1 MEGVNK
7 QMSLLYGYNDGG
19 SVKFKKPIIKTFETD
34 ITISEYGSP
43 KTVKEFNSGIVL
55 LGIVTRGGRSI
66 SSKDIKVNYDFY
78 DVTGNKHISTIH
90 GSEYKLIKDIT
101 HITNI
106 PSCHTCLDPSSI
118 SINLM
123 GETIKETK
131 PSKPIKLTILIQYIE
146 LSNK

>member
-1 MEGVNK
+1 MDGV
-7 QMSLLYGYNDGG
+7 
-19 SVKFKKPIIKTFETD
+19 
-34 ITISEYGSP
+34 
-43 KTVKEFNSGIVL
+43 
-55 LGIVTRGGRSI
+55 
-66 SSKDIKVNYDFY
+66 SKDLIVKVNYDFY

-90 GSEYKLIKDIT
+90 LSGYKLIKDVV

-123 GETIKETK
+123 GETTKETK

-146 LSNK
+146 LK

>member
-1 MEGVNK
+1 ME
-7 QMSLLYGYNDGG
+7 
-19 SVKFKKPIIKTFETD
+19 KPMIKTFETD

-43 KTVKEFNSGIVL
+43 KTVKEFNSSIVL
-55 LGIVTRGGRSI
+55 LGIVTKGGRGI
-66 SSKDIKVNYDFY
+66 SKGVKVNYDFY
-78 DVTGNKHISTIH
+78 NAMGNKHISTIH
-90 GSEYKLIKDIT
+90 GSGYSKAAPFGYKLIKDVT

-106 PSCHTCLDPSSI
+106 PSCHTCLVPSSI

-146 LSNK
+146 LSSP

>member
-1 MEGVNK
+1 
-7 QMSLLYGYNDGG
+7 MSLLYGYNDE
-19 SVKFKKPIIKTFETD
+19 SVKLEKPMIKTFETD

-55 LGIVTRGGRSI
+55 LGIVTKGGRGI
-66 SSKDIKVNYDFY
+66 SKGVKVNYDFY
-78 DVTGNKHISTIH
+78 DTMGNKHISTIH
-90 GSEYKLIKDIT
+90 GSGYKLIKDVT

-106 PSCHTCLDPSSI
+106 PSCHTCLVSSSI

-146 LSNK
+146 LK

>member
-1 MEGVNK
+1 
-7 QMSLLYGYNDGG
+7 MSLLYGYNDGG
-19 SVKFKKPIIKTFETD
+19 SVKLEKPMIKTFETD

-55 LGIVTRGGRSI
+55 LGIVTKGGRGI
-66 SSKDIKVNYDFY
+66 SKGVKVNYDFY
-78 DVTGNKHISTIH
+78 DAAGNKHISTIH
-90 GSEYKLIKDIT
+90 GSGYKLIKDVT

-106 PSCHTCLDPSSI
+106 PSCHTCLVPSSI

-146 LSNK
+146 LLNAAPP

>member
-1 MEGVNK
+1 
-7 QMSLLYGYNDGG
+7 MSLLYGYNDDGG
-19 SVKFKKPIIKTFETD
+19 SVKLEKPMIKTFETD

-55 LGIVTRGGRSI
+55 LGIVTKGSRAV
-66 SSKDIKVNYDFY
+66 SSKDLKVNYDFY
-78 DVTGNKHISTIH
+78 DAMGNKHISTIH
-90 GSEYKLIKDIT
+90 GSGYKFIKDVT

-106 PSCHTCLDPSSI
+106 PSCHTCLVSSSI

-123 GETIKETK
+123 GETIKQTK

>member
-1 MEGVNK
+1 
-7 QMSLLYGYNDGG
+7 MSLLYGYNDDK
-19 SVKFKKPIIKTFETD
+19 SVKLEKPLIKTFETD

-55 LGIVTRGGRSI
+55 LGIVTKGGRGI
-66 SSKDIKVNYDFY
+66 SKGVKVNYDFY
-78 DVTGNKHISTIH
+78 DAMGNKHISTIH
-90 GSEYKLIKDIT
+90 GSGYKLIKDVT

-106 PSCHTCLDPSSI
+106 PSCHTCLVSSSI

-146 LSNK
+146 LSNAAPP

>member
-1 MEGVNK
+1 
-7 QMSLLYGYNDGG
+7 MSLLYGYNDDK
-19 SVKFKKPIIKTFETD
+19 SVKLEKPMIKTFETD

-43 KTVKEFNSGIVL
+43 KTLKEFNSGIVL
-55 LGIVTRGGRSI
+55 LGIVTKGGRGI
-66 SSKDIKVNYDFY
+66 SKGVKVNYDFY
-78 DVTGNKHISTIH
+78 NAMGNKHISTIH
-90 GSEYKLIKDIT
+90 GSGYKLIKDVT

-106 PSCHTCLDPSSI
+106 PSCHTCLIPSSI

-146 LSNK
+146 LSYCEYHRK